1 MSSAGGDPE
10 RGDDFGL
17 PPVDIRIPDD
27 ARELDRDVQA
37 YHRELRALRRRK
49 LARRL
54 SAPFTRHGLLLPLLA
69 SCLALTLL
77 AGTLLTLLSASQGS
91 LLPITQ
97 PPSPAASSPAASP
110 RSPGGQAGQQLP
122 PVSIQV
128 GGHPTPLSTLSGSV
142 LAAVPPHCH
151 CLSDLRRLARQAR
164 ASRVTVYLVGIGGAR
179 TRALTR
185 RSGLRAARPASDTDH
200 MLADYYKLGSL
211 AAILVRSDGDVAS
224 IVPASDSGFRR
235 LGVALRELRTS
246 QPAGLP
252 ASA

>member
-91 LLPITQ
+91 WLPTAQ
-97 PPSPAASSPAASP
+97 SPPPTASPPAVSPA
-110 RSPGGQAGQQLP
+110 SPGGQVGQPLP

-128 GGHPTPLSTLSGSV
+128 NGHPTWLRTLSGSV
-142 LAAVPPHCH
+142 LAVVPSHCH
-151 CLSDLRRLARQAR
+151 CLSDLRRLNRQAR
-164 ASRVTVYLVGIGGAR
+164 AGGVPVYLVGMAGVR
-179 TRALTR
+179 TRPLTR
-185 RSGLRAARPASDTDH
+185 RVGLSARAAAGDNQNV
-200 MLADYYKLGSL
+200 LADYYKLGSL
-211 AAILVRSDGDVAS
+211 TAIFVASDGDVTN
-224 IVPASDSGFRR
+224 IVPAGSGGFRG
-235 LGVALRELRTS
+235 LGTALGELRAS
-246 QPAGLP
+246 RPAGLP